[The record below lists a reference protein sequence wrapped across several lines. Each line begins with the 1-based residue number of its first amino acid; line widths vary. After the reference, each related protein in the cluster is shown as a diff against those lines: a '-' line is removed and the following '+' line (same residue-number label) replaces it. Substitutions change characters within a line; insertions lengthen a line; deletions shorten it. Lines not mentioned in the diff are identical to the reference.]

1 MSGLHVM
8 SGRRDFRIHE
18 AVDGVLVPGRL
29 LRRQVRTVVD
39 DGEVHGADVG
49 RESGVRAAVNAGR
62 QHRHVRLDVR
72 RQHHATHSYPQHDH
86 VTDDHSRGCTLE
98 EIIRL

>member
-1 MSGLHVM
+1 MC
-8 SGRRDFRIHE
+8 GRRDFWIYE

-29 LRRQVRTVVD
+29 LRRRHVRTVVD

-49 RESGVRAAVNAGR
+49 RESAVRAALDGGR
-62 QHRHVRLDVR
+62 QHGYVWLDVG

-86 VTDDHSRGCTLE
+86 VTDDHACRCTLG
-98 EIIRL
+98 EIMFL